1 MLHSAASSKTICE
14 PFVSLYPLLVGVETM
29 ATRACQRD
37 AAMSFGRE
45 QGLSWVES
53 AKRCSFEL

>member
-14 PFVSLYPLLVGVETM
+14 PFVSLCPLLVGVETM

-53 AKRCSFEL
+53 AKR